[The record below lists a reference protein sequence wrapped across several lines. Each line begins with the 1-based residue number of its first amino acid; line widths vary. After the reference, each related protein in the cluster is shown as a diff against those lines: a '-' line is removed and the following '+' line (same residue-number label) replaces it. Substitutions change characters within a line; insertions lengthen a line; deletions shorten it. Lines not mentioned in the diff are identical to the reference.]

1 MIRVKALHRNA
12 TTCGSNPF
20 QRGLRWLGS
29 QNYCSRHLHCLSSHR
44 FSRYLSAPTRLCTA
58 LSPAFSASRSAYRVL
73 SPQEES
79 TQAVATAVKSVSETV
94 PSLEEAT
101 LQDIRALPSTEDWN
115 GSPQEHKAKQ
125 KPPQGPI
132 IHIPSAPKPWEN
144 EKAYFKYRLKLA
156 YDGTNYWGW
165 QVQLQ
170 SGLPTVQ
177 GRVEVSAR
185 RSLLFHFEMKMF
197 EIT

>member
-1 MIRVKALHRNA
+1 MIRVRALHRNA
-12 TTCGSNPF
+12 TTYGGNPV
-20 QRGLRWLGS
+20 QCGLRWLGS
-29 QNYCSRHLHCLSSHR
+29 QNYCSRHLHCLSLYR
-44 FSRYLSAPTRLCTA
+44 FSRYLPAPTRLRTA
-58 LSPAFSASRSAYRVL
+58 LAPAFSASRSADRLL

-79 TQAVATAVKSVSETV
+79 TQAVATAVKSASETV
-94 PSLEEAT
+94 LSLEEAT
-101 LQDIRALPSTEDWN
+101 LQHIRALPSTEDWD
-115 GSPQEHKAKQ
+115 GSPQKHNVEQ
-125 KPPQGPI
+125 KPQQGPV

-185 RSLLFHFEMKMF
+185 RPLLFHFGMEMF